1 MRLFQAAAVPLCILL
16 SAPDAAQAARVA
28 QQPPRI
34 SGAPYTTLRV
44 NEAFAFKPAASDA
57 NGDALTFSIANK
69 PRWSAFNR
77 KTGKLYGTPGPGDV
91 GSYENIRISVSDGKA
106 TTSLPAFALD
116 VVAVAGGSV
125 TLSWLPPTSNEDGSP
140 LVDLA
145 GYWIYLGRSPA
156 ELARGIYVSGPG
168 ITRIVVED
176 LTPATWHFAL
186 SSVTAAG
193 IEGTLSSTVSKLIP

>member
-1 MRLFQAAAVPLCILL
+1 MRLSRAAALPLCILL
-16 SAPDAAQAARVA
+16 SAPNAAQAARVA

-34 SGAPYTTLRV
+34 SGTPSTTLRV

-57 NGDALTFSIANK
+57 NGDALVFSIANK
-69 PRWSAFNR
+69 PRWTAFNR
-77 KTGKLYGTPGPGDV
+77 TTGKLYGTPGPGDV
-91 GSYENIRISVSDGKA
+91 GSYGNIRISVSDGKA

-116 VVAVAGGSV
+116 VVAIANGAV
-125 TLSWLPPTSNEDGSP
+125 TLSWLPPTSREDGSP

-145 GYWIYLGRSPA
+145 GYWVYVGRSPS
-156 ELARGIYVSGPG
+156 ELARGVYVNGPG

-193 IEGTLSSTVSKLIP
+193 IESTLSTTVSKLIQ